1 MTQKNTELY
10 QSLETILSRY
20 GADSDWWPVKD
31 RASFLELI
39 EKDNAAKKLFE
50 QHKALD
56 HCLDAGQERVTSF
69 EVSALTARVMAQIEP
84 SPLGDVQTGQQ
95 TGRTVKSSLLDKLKG
110 LRLKQL
116 WPQGRSAALSF
127 FESLADNQRV
137 AGLSLLA
144 ASLVLGVFLG
154 LNENVGT
161 VLEQG
166 FVMALSDGVN
176 MPAQSIKDVLLGTEI
191 L

>member
-1 MTQKNTELY
+1 MIQRNTELY
-10 QSLETILSRY
+10 QSLEAVLNLC
-20 GADSDWWPVKD
+20 GADSDRWPVKD

-39 EKDNAAKKLFE
+39 EKDDAAKKLLE

-56 HCLDAGQERVTSF
+56 HCLEAGQAEVTSF
-69 EVSALTARVMAQIEP
+69 DVSALTARVMAQIEP
-84 SPLGDVQTGQQ
+84 SSLGDVQTE
-95 TGRTVKSSLLDKLKG
+95 RTVGPSSFAKQKG
-110 LRLKQL
+110 LRLKQIL
-116 WPQGRSAALSF
+116 SDGQSAALSF
-127 FESLADNQRV
+127 FESLVGHQRV

-144 ASLVLGVFLG
+144 ASLVLGVLLG